1 LIRVSDQTHLWAKN
15 YERDL
20 KNLLEIENE
29 LGQTMAQQVQV
40 NLSTQRQVELSK
52 MRTADPE
59 AYDLY
64 LKGRYYFNQRTPPGI
79 KQSIGYFQQAI
90 VKDPDFALAYAGLA
104 DAYNLSNIVGLF
116 SAKESLP
123 KAKVAATKAIELD
136 PTLAEAHAALG
147 MVRSHYDFDLPGAQ
161 KEFLTA
167 IELNPNSSYAHFL
180 YSNCYLMP
188 VPAGGGDCRK
198 QESIGVG
205 SAFAAYQQLLGRY
218 LCVCRRLGARPSNT
232 PKSVAG
238 YSK

>member
-1 LIRVSDQTHLWAKN
+1 MIRVSDHTHLWAKN

-218 LCVCRRLGARPSNT
+218 LCVCRRLREIVWAVP
-232 PKSVAG
+232 AHH
-238 YSK
+238 